1 FGDEVYGSKATH
13 RLSSAIGYSP
23 PRQQLHA
30 WKLGFTHPI
39 TGEPIEH
46 VAAPPEDFQVT
57 LESLAESSQIA
68 VQALRP

>member
-1 FGDEVYGSKATH
+1 
-13 RLSSAIGYSP
+13 
-23 PRQQLHA
+23 LHA